1 MESCK
6 NTQKESIIAEKE
18 PYEPCK
24 MEILEVDDDVIR
36 TSSAFTT
43 SGFYDEQDGWDFFNE
58 GIV

>member
-1 MESCK
+1 MKACK
-6 NTQKESIIAEKE
+6 NTQNESIVAKKGN
-18 PYEPCK
+18 YEPCE
-24 MEILEVDDDVIR
+24 MEILEIEDDVIR